1 MSEGGNRVRFEAL
14 VLPHLDA
21 GYGLARWIL
30 NDADAAE
37 DVVQEASLRAF
48 RFVERMHGDS
58 PRAWFL
64 AVVRNACLDR
74 LKERR
79 RHAGDESYDE
89 AVHGARGE
97 PSSVALDPPDAAA
110 ARAADAQWLYR
121 CLLALPV
128 EYREVLVLRE
138 LEELSY
144 KEISAVVGIPI
155 GTVMSRLARGRDLL
169 QREVLESG
177 LRRTL

>member
-1 MSEGGNRVRFEAL
+1 MSGNRTRFEAL

-30 NDADAAE
+30 NDEASAE

-48 RFVERMHGDS
+48 RFFERMHGES

-64 AVVRNACLDR
+64 AIVRNACFDR

-79 RHAGDESYDE
+79 RHAGNESYDD
-89 AVHGARGE
+89 AVHGARGDP
-97 PSSVALDPPDAAA
+97 PSAALEPPDAAV
-110 ARAADAQWLYR
+110 ARAAEAQWLYR
-121 CLLALPV
+121 CILALPV

-169 QREVLESG
+169 QREVLRSS
-177 LRRTL
+177 LRRTV